1 VAVVTISRQYGAGGL
16 RVAAAIA
23 DAFGFRQAGREVV
36 EEAARRLGMDPGLAQ
51 SRDERA
57 PDIVEEIGRALAAGT
72 PPLGGAPMLPF
83 QDQAPDDRSLAEATK
98 KVMISLA
105 DAGGYVIVGRGSQAA
120 LAGRADTC
128 HLALVGELKDRVRSV
143 AEWQHIDEHQ
153 AKALCHRVDSERAGY
168 LRHFYGVD
176 IANPL
181 LYDCVLNTSRLG
193 VQAAAEL
200 AIALARRKLS
210 LA

>member
-1 VAVVTISRQYGAGGL
+1 MAVITISRQYGAGGL

-23 DAFGFRQAGREVV
+23 DALGFRQAGREVV

-57 PDIVEEIGRALAAGT
+57 PAIVEEIGRALAAGT
-72 PPLGGAPMLPF
+72 PPLGGAMLQF
-83 QDQAPDDRSLAEATK
+83 QDQAPDDRSLAEATQ
-98 KVMISLA
+98 KVMVSLA
-105 DAGGYVIVGRGSQAA
+105 DAGGYVIIGRGSQAA
-120 LAGRADTC
+120 LAGRSDAC
-128 HLALVGELKDRVRSV
+128 HLSLVGELKDRARSI
-143 AEWQHIDEHQ
+143 AEWQHIDEHE

-168 LRHFYGVD
+168 LRHFYGAD
-176 IANPL
+176 ITNPL
-181 LYDCVLNTSRLG
+181 LYDCVLNTTRLG

-200 AIALARRKLS
+200 AIAVARRKLG

>member
-16 RVAAAIA
+16 RVASAIA
-23 DAFGFRQAGREVV
+23 DALGFHQAGREVV

-57 PDIVEEIGRALAAGT
+57 PAIVEEIGRALAAGT
-72 PPLGGAPMLPF
+72 PPLGGAPILF
-83 QDQAPDDRSLAEATK
+83 QDQAPDDRSLAEATR
-98 KVMISLA
+98 KVIISLA
-105 DAGGYVIVGRGSQAA
+105 DAGGYVILGRGSQAV
-120 LAGRADTC
+120 LGGRGDTC
-128 HLALVGELKDRVRSV
+128 HLCLVGELKDRARAI
-143 AEWQHIDEHQ
+143 AEWQHVDESE
-153 AKALCHRVDSERAGY
+153 ARDLCRRVDSERAGY

-181 LYDCVLNTSRLG
+181 LYDCVLNTTRLG
-193 VQAAAEL
+193 IQAAAEL
-200 AIALARRKLS
+200 AIVVARRKLG